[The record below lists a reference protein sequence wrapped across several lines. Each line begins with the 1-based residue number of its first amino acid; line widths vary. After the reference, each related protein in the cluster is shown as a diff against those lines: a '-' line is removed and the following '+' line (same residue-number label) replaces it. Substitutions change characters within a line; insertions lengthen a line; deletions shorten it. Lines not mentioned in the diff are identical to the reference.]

1 MQFLLKLF
9 GMLSGKQKSALL
21 GSLGGMLSGGGLTS
35 ILGKLTQAGLGSQ
48 VDSWVGTGTNA
59 SVSPKALSGALGA
72 DVIGKIAA
80 ENGVSNRQ
88 AANGLS
94 KLLPQVVNSLSPKG
108 ALASGT
114 DLDDLLKKLPSLLG

>member
-1 MQFLLKLF
+1 MQLLFKLF

-48 VDSWVGTGTNA
+48 VDSWVGNGANA
-59 SVSPKALSGALGA
+59 SVSPKALSGALGP
-72 DVIGKIAA
+72 DMIGQIAA
-80 ENGVSNRQ
+80 QNGVSHRQ

-94 KLLPQVVNSLSPKG
+94 KLLPQVINSLSPKG
-108 ALASGT
+108 TLTSGS